1 MYGYFDGFYSDAV
14 FAVLASGEDSSRR
27 LGRAIDWLDL
37 AWRNSPSIS
46 PELRV
51 VLLRTGFEMMFGS
64 DNTYVV
70 RDALCALLD
79 SEDVTR
85 EEQTWTTLGGNE
97 QTAQLSDLGWWFM
110 QFAFLRNAIMHGDEV
125 PDTRFEHNGRPQ
137 VWLGESR
144 LRAAIKARVAE
155 AGFPTVLLDRPER
168 ERQDRTKRMNQLVS
182 ERLEADDLETDD
194 RSE

>member
-1 MYGYFDGFYSDAV
+1 MRSATPP
-14 FAVLASGEDSSRR
+14 SS
-27 LGRAIDWLDL
+27 IDWLDL
-37 AWRNSPSIS
+37 AWRNSPSIT

-51 VLLRTGFEMMFGS
+51 VLLRTGFEVLFGS

-79 SEDVTR
+79 SQDVAR
-85 EEQTWTTLGGNE
+85 KERTWTTLGGNE

-110 QFAFLRNAIMHGDEV
+110 QFAFLRNATMHGDEV
-125 PDTRFEHNGRPQ
+125 PDTRFEQNGRPH

-155 AGFPTVLLDRPER
+155 AGFPTVLLDRRER
-168 ERQDRTKRMNQLVS
+168 ERQDRNNARNQLVA
-182 ERLEADDLETDD
+182 ERLEADHLGTDD
-194 RSE
+194 RPE